1 MVAIVGNEV
10 TVREEFGAS
19 ETKGAEST
27 PMGIALA
34 ARAKATVEARYIA
47 AWNRPRNWDQVRTDI
62 LKECKRP
69 GFAHNKSAFYNK
81 PIGDGVEGLGIR
93 FVEVAIRCIRNLSCE
108 TEMIFQDQLQE
119 VHQVTIT
126 DFESNVPYALQVV
139 VPRTVERAKPM
150 DDGSY
155 LSVRTNS
162 RGKKTYTV
170 PATEDD
176 MLNKRGAYLSKAIR
190 TQGLRLIPGDIQ
202 DEAEAIIKAIR
213 RDEAARDP
221 SATRKAIVDSFAEI
235 GVSAT
240 MLVEYLEHPLDQC
253 SPDEMV
259 RLRGI
264 FGAISEGEASWVQV
278 MENRA
283 LEKEGKEIPTWEP
296 AEFEAE
302 LVKWTPVL
310 QQRQRSAQQ
319 VIAMA
324 ESRKPLTEDQK
335 KKIHAL
341 QPAVPPTAA
350 PSADAPKPKESTEQP
365 KKKDPNAPA

>member
-1 MVAIVGNEV
+1 MSEG
-10 TVREEFGAS
+10 RELTAATRQEFGAL
-19 ETKGAEST
+19 EVKGQEST

-47 AWNRPRNWDQVRTDI
+47 AWQRPRNWDQVRSDI

-69 GFAHNKSAFYNK
+69 AFAHNKSAFYLK

-93 FVEVAIRCIRNLSCE
+93 FVEVAIRCIRNLACE
-108 TEMIFQDQLQE
+108 TEMIFQDDLQE
-119 VHQVTIT
+119 VHMVTIT

-139 VPRTVERAKPM
+139 VPRTVERQKPA

-155 LSVRTNS
+155 ISVRKNS
-162 RGKKTYTV
+162 KGRMTYTL

-213 RDEAARDP
+213 RDEAAKDP
-221 SATRKAIVDSFAEI
+221 DATRKLIIDSFAEI

-240 MLVEYLEHPLDQC
+240 MLTDYLGHALDQC

-259 RLRGI
+259 KLRGI
-264 FGAISEGEASWVQV
+264 FGAISEGEASWTAV

-283 LEKEGKEIPTWEP
+283 AEREGTEGVGWK
-296 AEFEAE
+296 ADEFEAALAKHAP
-302 LVKWTPVL
+302 LVLERK
-310 QQRQRSAQQ
+310 RSHDQI
-319 VIAMA
+319 IAMMSSKA
-324 ESRKPLTEDQK
+324 RLTDEQIA
-335 KKIHAL
+335 KIRAL
-341 QPAVPPTAA
+341 PQNPKHDAQPG
-350 PSADAPKPKESTEQP
+350 ADTDAK
-365 KKKDPNAPA
+365 